1 MTQCLRVGFDGRA
14 LASLAPGVR
23 RYLHEL
29 TSALRRLD
37 RPLTLVALG
46 GQGPAPSGVE
56 HRPEPWHP
64 PTNLGWTAV
73 GLMRAARGAA
83 LDVYHAPAY
92 TAPPVG
98 VHPLVLTVHDVS
110 YATHKEWYP
119 HQGGALRQWFYRAS
133 IRAADVLITDSEF
146 SRAEITAAYGVAPDR
161 IRVIPLGVSPVFT
174 PGPALTNVP
183 GVPQPY
189 VLHVGDLHER
199 RNLRV
204 ALDAVLR
211 LRAGGASTL
220 TLVLAGNDRG
230 TGAALVTRAAEQGQP
245 DAVRWLGSVSDESLV
260 TLYRGAAALV
270 YPSRYEGFGLPLVE
284 AMACGIP
291 VLASRAATADE
302 VAGPAAV
309 LLPPDDPNAWGDAIR
324 MVLENSEHAS
334 ELRRRSVARASV
346 FTWQR
351 TAEMTWEVYKEL
363 TDPKGKGQIA
373 QQYRD
378 RI

>member
-1 MTQCLRVGFDGRA
+1 VKQRLRVGFDGRA
-14 LASLAPGVR
+14 LASPAPGVR

-37 RPLTLVALG
+37 LPLDLVALG
-46 GQGPAPSGVE
+46 GRGPAPPGLE

-83 LDVYHAPAY
+83 LDVYHGPAY

-133 IRAADVLITDSEF
+133 IRAADALITDSEF
-146 SRAEITAAYGVAPDR
+146 SRGEITAAYGVARDR
-161 IRVIPLGVSPVFT
+161 IRVIPLGVSSAFT
-174 PGPALTNVP
+174 PGPAPDALP
-183 GVPQPY
+183 GVRQPY

-211 LRAGGASTL
+211 VRAHGGIGSEL
-220 TLVLAGNDRG
+220 KFVLAGNDRG
-230 TGAALVTRAAEQGQP
+230 TGAALVTRAAEQRQP
-245 DAVRWLGSVSDESLV
+245 DAVQLLGPVSDEALV
-260 TLYRGAAALV
+260 ALYRGAAALV

-309 LLPPDDPNAWGDAIR
+309 LLSPDDPNAWADAIR
-324 MVLENSEHAS
+324 MVLEHSERAS
-334 ELRRRSVARASV
+334 ELRRLSLARAGA

-351 TAEMTWEVYKEL
+351 TAEMTWDVYKECANL
-363 TDPKGKGQIA
+363 AGPKGPA
-373 QQYRD
+373 LRTD
-378 RI
+378 W